1 MTSTVYLLF
10 EGSKNVLDLEQISLR
25 VIILKD
31 DADLPF
37 RIPLEIIV
45 STDLVLF
52 CVAELFAH
60 GLASFDELVEG
71 TRCVNI
77 QFYYRIVFE
86 LFSCKLERAGLVAT
100 EDPIDCIVCL
110 EELALFGINE
120 ILE

>member
-10 EGSKNVLDLEQISLR
+10 EGSKNVLNLEQISLR

-52 CVAELFAH
+52 CVAELFAY

-77 QFYYRIVFE
+77 QFYYRIVLE
-86 LFSCKLERAGLVAT
+86 LFSCKLE
-100 EDPIDCIVCL
+100 
-110 EELALFGINE
+110 
-120 ILE
+120 